1 MNTRTVVILIDALGF
16 SIAEANGFHPS
27 SLPSKARLK
36 TVLGFSQA
44 ALASIFTGLKP
55 EEHGLWMMYSF
66 ARRGSPFAWL
76 SYLPRG
82 VSTKRLW
89 LRRLIRWNLAHLSR
103 MRGYYSL
110 YDIPREVLA
119 NLDLPARGDL
129 FKPRGA
135 GRAKSIFDG
144 LDEESVPH
152 MVWDYRIP
160 EVRAFDELEAAV
172 RGERA
177 SFYFLYT
184 AGLDADL
191 HRCGT
196 TTRQVR
202 ERLAWYGERIDR
214 IAAAA
219 RGSGG
224 ADIQVLGDHGM
235 CDVTGSIDIKE
246 PVDALGLDIPGD
258 YVPFY
263 DSTMA
268 RFKINSSRARDV
280 LEKLLH
286 GLRSGRIL
294 KLDELKGLGVA
305 FADGRFGDIVFLAD
319 PGVIILPSH
328 MGSEPVAAMHGYHPD
343 AEGMYSVMF
352 SNRVLPAVDLSLLD
366 VAGIVFPGF
375 ESAGGGKKS

>member
-1 MNTRTVVILIDALGF
+1 MNTRTIVILIDALGYE
-16 SIAEANGFHPS
+16 IAEANRFCPS
-27 SLPSKARLK
+27 SLPSKARLR

-44 ALASIFTGLKP
+44 ALASIFTGLNP

-66 ARRGSPFAWL
+66 ARHGSPFAWL
-76 SYLPRG
+76 SLVPRR
-82 VSTKRLW
+82 VSTRRLW
-89 LRRLIRWNLAHLSR
+89 LRRLIRWHLARVSR
-103 MRGYYSL
+103 VRGYYSL
-110 YDIPREVLA
+110 YDIPRPVLA
-119 NLDLPARGDL
+119 HLDLPARGDL

-135 GRAKSIFDG
+135 GRAGSIFDD
-144 LDEESVPH
+144 LDKNSVPH

-160 EVRAFDELEAAV
+160 EAQAFDELEAAV

-196 TTRQVR
+196 TARQVR

-219 RGSGG
+219 REAGG
-224 ADIQVLGDHGM
+224 ADITVLGDHGM
-235 CDVTGSIDIKE
+235 CDVARFVNIME
-246 PVDALGLDIPGD
+246 PVDALGLDIPRD

-280 LEKLLH
+280 LEKLLR
-286 GLRSGRIL
+286 GQPSGRIVSFDDL
-294 KLDELKGLGVA
+294 RGLGVA
-305 FADGRFGDIVFLAD
+305 FADGRFGDLVFLAD
-319 PGVIILPSH
+319 PGVVILPSH

-343 AEGMYSVMF
+343 TEGMYSVML
-352 SNRVLPAVDLSLLD
+352 SNRALPAPDLSLLD
-366 VAGIVFPGF
+366 VARIVLPGF
-375 ESAGGGKKS
+375 DSVRGGKES